1 MEIHISAV
9 RLDEFWV
16 ILESVGE
23 EAPRPIDFV
32 PNTTTKQQIIDMC
45 QKRADLMQE
54 VFDID
59 PEYVL
64 SLNTDAKPDK
74 FRF

>member
-16 ILESVGE
+16 ILEAVGA

-32 PNTTTKQQIIDMC
+32 PPTTTKQQIADMC
-45 QKRADLMQE
+45 QKRADLMQT
-54 VFDID
+54 VLDMD

-64 SLNTDAKPDK
+64 SLNTDAKSDK